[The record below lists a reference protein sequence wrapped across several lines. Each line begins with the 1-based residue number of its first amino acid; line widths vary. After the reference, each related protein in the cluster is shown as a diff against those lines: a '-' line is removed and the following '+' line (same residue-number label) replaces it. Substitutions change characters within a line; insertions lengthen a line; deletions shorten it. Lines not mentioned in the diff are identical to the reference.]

1 MSDRPFLMALT
12 AVPGIG
18 PVRTRLLLAA
28 FGSAE
33 SAWRASAVAL
43 GAAGLDEKVAAALVA
58 LRATLEPASLPE
70 RLARAGTRAVAWDD
84 DEYPARLAELSGSP
98 PVLYVRGTLTD
109 ADARAVAIVG
119 TRRASHYG
127 REVAHRFATDLVA
140 AGVTVVSGLALGV
153 DAAAH
158 AAALAAG
165 GRTLAVL
172 GCGPDIIY
180 PPSHRR
186 LAEQI
191 IEQGALISEYF
202 PGTKPDA
209 VNFPA
214 RNRWIAGLSLGVLVV
229 EAPARSGALIT
240 AELAGE
246 LGRDVFAV
254 PGSILSGSSD
264 GCHMLLRDGATLVT
278 TAAELLDDLN
288 LARHELL
295 AEARRLPLGDNDT
308 ETALLAL
315 LSAEPVHVDDLG
327 RASGLPVSTLNATL
341 TIMELKGLV
350 RQATRMSYVLG

>member
-1 MSDRPFLMALT
+1 MALT

-18 PVRTRLLLAA
+18 PVRTRRLLAA

-33 SAWRASAVAL
+33 DAWRASAADL
-43 GAAGLDEKVAAALVA
+43 AAAGLEDKVAAALVA
-58 LRATLEPASLPE
+58 LRKTLDPASLPE
-70 RLARAGTRAVAWDD
+70 RLARADTRAVAWDD
-84 DEYPARLAELSGSP
+84 DDYPARLAELPDSP
-98 PVLYVRGTLTD
+98 PVLYVRGTLVD

-127 REVAHRFATDLVA
+127 REVARRFATELVA

-153 DAAAH
+153 DAVAH
-158 AAALAAG
+158 DAALAAG

-180 PPSHRR
+180 PSSHRH
-186 LAEQI
+186 LASRI
-191 IEQGALISEYF
+191 VEQGALVSEYF

-240 AELAGE
+240 AGLAGD

-254 PGSILSGSSD
+254 PGSVLTGSSD
-264 GCHMLLRDGATLVT
+264 GCHALLRDGATLVT

-288 LARHELL
+288 LARHEAR
-295 AEARRLPLGDNDT
+295 AEARRLPLGDNDA
-308 ETALLAL
+308 ENALLAL

-341 TIMELKGLV
+341 AIMELKGLV
-350 RQATRMSYVLG
+350 RQAARMSYVLG